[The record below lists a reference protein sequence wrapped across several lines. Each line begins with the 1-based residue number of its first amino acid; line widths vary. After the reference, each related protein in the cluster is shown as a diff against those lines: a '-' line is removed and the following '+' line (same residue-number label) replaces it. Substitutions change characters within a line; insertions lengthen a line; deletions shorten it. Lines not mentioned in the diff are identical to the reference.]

1 MTLHIVTFNV
11 PWPADYGGVIDVYHR
26 IVALAKAGVKIHLH
40 CYTYGREEAKELEQW
55 CEEVCYYPREVGLRH
70 QFERRPYI
78 VASRCSEALLQRL
91 RQDDHPI
98 LLEGLHCCLLL
109 EQLRNTQS
117 IRQSDNQAINRRI
130 IVRTHNVEH
139 DYYRS
144 LAQSE
149 KSLWRRLF
157 FIGEARKLQRY
168 EPILLKADT
177 VLAISSSDAD
187 HFRSLGCADVR
198 LLPPS
203 HGHTEVLSYTGR
215 GDYILYHGNLS
226 VPENIRAAHYLLEE
240 IVDHCPYQFVIA
252 GRDPDLN
259 LQQAVAQHPN
269 VRIVANPD
277 DTNMHRLLQ
286 QAHVNLLIT
295 NQPTGVKLKLM
306 NALYEGRYCLV
317 NSTMIQGTSL
327 GEACTIADSSDEL
340 LQALDHLMKTDF
352 SEKER
357 QHRIRALKIADPEQ
371 DIISILQ

>member
-1 MTLHIVTFNV
+1 VHLHIVTFNV
-11 PWPADYGGVIDVYHR
+11 PCPADYGGVIDVYYR
-26 IVALAKAGVKIHLH
+26 IVTLAKAGVHIHLH
-40 CYTYGREEAKELEQW
+40 CYTYGRTPAKELEQW
-55 CEEVCYYPREVGLRH
+55 CEEVCYYPRETGLRH

-78 VASRCSEALLQRL
+78 VASRCSKALLQRL
-91 RQDDHPI
+91 WQDDYPI

-109 EQLRNTQS
+109 EQLAG
-117 IRQSDNQAINRRI
+117 QARRI

-240 IVDHCPYQFVIA
+240 IVERCPYQFVIA
-252 GRDPDLN
+252 GRDPDPY
-259 LQQAVAQHPN
+259 LQQAVSKHPN
-269 VRIVANPD
+269 VRLVANPD
-277 DTNMHRLLQ
+277 DTAMHQLLQ

-295 NQPTGVKLKLM
+295 HQPTGVKLKLM

-317 NSTMIQGTSL
+317 NSTMIQGTAL

>member
-1 MTLHIVTFNV
+1 MHLHIVTFNV
-11 PWPADYGGVIDVYHR
+11 PWPADYGGVIDVYYR
-26 IVALAKAGVKIHLH
+26 IVALAKAGVHIHLH
-40 CYTYGREEAKELEQW
+40 CYTYGRTPSKELDQW
-55 CEEVCYYPREVGLRH
+55 CDEVCYYPRETGLRH
-70 QFERRPYI
+70 QLERRPYI
-78 VASRCSEALLQRL
+78 VASRCSKTLLQRL
-91 RQDDHPI
+91 QQDDYPI
-98 LLEGLHCCLLL
+98 LLEGLHCSLLL

-117 IRQSDNQAINRRI
+117 IRQSDNQAIDRRI
-130 IVRTHNVEH
+130 IVRAHNVEH

-157 FIGEARKLQRY
+157 FLAETRKLHRY
-168 EPILLKADT
+168 EPMLLKADT

-187 HFRSLGCADVR
+187 HFRALGCTDVR

-203 HGHTEVLSYTGR
+203 HGHTEVSSCTGR